1 MNSIIIILMLVC
13 GQPDTVIVK
22 YPDKQ
27 SMFSHNL
34 KSPAIMNDIAK
45 VLSLEHVLIV
55 YEDERST
62 CA

>member
-1 MNSIIIILMLVC
+1 MNSIIIIVMLVC

-27 SMFSHNL
+27 SVFSHNL
-34 KSPAIMNDIAK
+34 RSPAIMKDIADI
-45 VLSLEHVLIV
+45 LSSEHVLIT
-55 YEDERST
+55 YEDERSI